1 MDLGSIVSTVS
12 GLFGGSSS
20 ASSSSS
26 SDAAANL
33 QKVFDQ
39 AIQQAMQLQ
48 EVETKNETP
57 LRAAQKDT
65 NA

>member
-1 MDLGSIVSTVS
+1 MDFGSIVSGIS
-12 GLFGGSSS
+12 SLFGGSSS
-20 ASSSSS
+20 SSSSS
-26 SDAAANL
+26 SDAANNL
-33 QKVFDQ
+33 QQVFNQ
-39 AIQQAMQLQ
+39 AIEQATQLQ